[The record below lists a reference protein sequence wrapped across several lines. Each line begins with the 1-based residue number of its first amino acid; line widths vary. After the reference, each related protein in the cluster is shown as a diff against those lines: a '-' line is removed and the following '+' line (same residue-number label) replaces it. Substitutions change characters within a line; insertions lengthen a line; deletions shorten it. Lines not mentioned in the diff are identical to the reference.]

1 MTPLPMKRMTED
13 SGIEASC
20 QAKQT
25 MVDKSPGNTF
35 QARNKPR
42 IDGSW
47 CAVSSS
53 AMLSSFDHVLN

>member
-1 MTPLPMKRMTED
+1 MTED

-35 QARNKPR
+35 RARNKPR
-42 IDGSW
+42 IDGNW

-53 AMLSSFDHVLN
+53 AMLFSFDYVLN